1 MKKVTLEEQ
10 QTRIKSMMGLNE
22 GEVYKSGAEEHQEYL
37 DSLKTP
43 EGAIEYLKKMS
54 EKVEYIAE
62 DMAVKFE
69 DTVFW
74 HHIGPLYKAIKSVSD
89 MEGFHTRT
97 DRRNENV
104 SYAIEH
110 ITHDHAEDE
119 EEYDDEPTDDQMMNQ
134 GNYEGGIK
142 YGKGDEWQGR

>member
-62 DMAVKFE
+62 DMAVKFK
-69 DTVFW
+69 DTPFW
-74 HHIGPLYKAIKSVSD
+74 SHIKPLYSGLRSVSD
-89 MEGFHTRT
+89 MEHFYTRT
-97 DRRNENV
+97 DQRSENV
-104 SYAIEH
+104 SYAIEF
-110 ITHDHAEDE
+110 ITSDHMGEE
-119 EEYDDEPTDDQMMNQ
+119 EEYDDEPSDDQMMNQ